1 MTASTRHSGALVQG
15 ATLLTLVALVFAAG
29 CFRSGDQGRDDS
41 PAIEEGTAAEPESP
55 TPGGNAAGDPGL
67 AKHAGSE
74 APEGR
79 SVPLAEKPDYLMLQH
94 YDVRQDMSVQS
105 APGRGPGVHRDRL
118 AHHPGRPIYLAP
130 EPADRENYA
139 EIDDNP
145 VCVVAEQPVST
156 FSIDVDTA
164 AYSNV
169 RRYLQDGLL
178 PPSDAVRTEELIN
191 YFDYGYPTPDTRK
204 TPFAVTT
211 EIAPAPWNDEAH
223 LLTVGIRG
231 YDVPAAERPA
241 ANLVFLVDVS
251 GSMNSPDKLPLLK
264 NAFRLLTRRLT
275 AEDRVAIVVYAGAS
289 GLVLESTPGDR
300 HATILSA
307 LDRLH
312 AGGSTNGGDGI
323 RLAYSVAA
331 DNFLA
336 AGINRVVLATDG
348 DFNVGTVSHESLI
361 DLIERRRAQGIALT
375 TLGFGQG
382 NYNDH
387 LLEQLADHGNGNY
400 AYIDTLLEARKVLVE
415 SLSGTLQTIASDVKI
430 QLEFNPATVAE
441 YRLIGYE
448 NRLLRREDFGNDRI
462 DAGEIGAGHTV
473 TAVYELKLTDSAD
486 RLIAPLRYG
495 GREAGGGDRREL
507 AHLRLRYKAPEGGAS
522 KLIERPL
529 RRADIRDP
537 DETSDDFRFAA
548 AVAAFGQALR
558 GGHYL
563 KDYRLDDVAKLARD
577 ARGADDHG
585 YRSEF
590 VALVELAESLA
601 PADRVAAR
609 PAGER

>member
-1 MTASTRHSGALVQG
+1 MTVPNWNRRALARV
-15 ATLLTLVALVFAAG
+15 ATLVILATLVVAAG
-29 CFRSGDQGRDDS
+29 CSRPADEAADGTSVVHEHPAGSSTAKGPAPNDADATSPVVSSPPILAEESETADLASEYRTERFQLRDS
-41 PAIEEGTAAEPESP
+41 P
-55 TPGGNAAGDPGL
+55 
-67 AKHAGSE
+67 
-74 APEGR
+74 R
-79 SVPLAEKPDYLMLQH
+79 
-94 YDVRQDMSVQS
+94 VQS
-105 APGRGPGVHRDRL
+105 LIMSLPAP
-118 AHHPGRPIYLAP
+118 AP
-130 EPADRENYA
+130 AWPAPMRTPPAPVDRETYA

-145 VCVVAEQPVST
+145 VCLVAEKPVST
-156 FSIDVDTA
+156 FSIDVDTG
-164 AYSNV
+164 AYANV
-169 RRYLQDGLL
+169 RRYLKEGLL
-178 PPSDAVRTEELIN
+178 PPSDAVRTEEMIN
-191 YFDYGYPTPDTRK
+191 YFDYGYPTPDARGA
-204 TPFAVTT
+204 PFSIAT
-211 EIAPAPWNDEAH
+211 EIAPAPWNAEAH

-231 YDVPAAERPA
+231 FDVPHEARQA

-251 GSMNSPDKLPLLK
+251 GSMNSADKLPLLK

-307 LDRLH
+307 LDRLQ

-323 RLAYSVAA
+323 RLAYAVAA
-331 DNFLA
+331 EHYLDD
-336 AGINRVVLATDG
+336 GINRVVLATDG
-348 DFNVGTVSHESLI
+348 DFTVGTVGHESLI
-361 DLIERRRAQGIALT
+361 DLIERKRDQGIALT

-382 NYNDH
+382 NYDDH
-387 LLEQLADHGNGNY
+387 LMEQLADHGNGNY
-400 AYIDTLLEARKVLVE
+400 AYIDTLMEARKVLVE

-430 QLEFNPATVAE
+430 QIEFNPATVAE

-448 NRLLRREDFGNDRI
+448 NRMLRREDFNNDRV

-473 TAVYELKLTDSAD
+473 TAVYELKLTGSAD
-486 RLIAPLRYG
+486 RLIEPLRYG
-495 GREAGGGDRREL
+495 DREAGGGDRREL

-529 RRADIRDP
+529 RRADIRDL
-537 DETSDDFRFAA
+537 DETSEDFRFAA

-558 GGHYL
+558 GGQYL
-563 KDYRLDDVAKLARD
+563 KDFRLQEVADLARD
-577 ARGADDHG
+577 ARGSDDHG

-609 PAGER
+609 PDAGR

>member
-1 MTASTRHSGALVQG
+1 MTASTRISGALARG
-15 ATLLTLVALVFAAG
+15 ATLLTVATLFFAAG
-29 CFRSGDQGRDDS
+29 CAPPG
-41 PAIEEGTAAEPESP
+41 EEGGNRSSTTQAVRVEQTEPPAPNVTVVDGPVLPEHARDA
-55 TPGGNAAGDPGL
+55 AAGRPPVAWADEPAYMMMKLYDPEQD
-67 AKHAGSE
+67 A
-74 APEGR
+74 
-79 SVPLAEKPDYLMLQH
+79 SVD
-94 YDVRQDMSVQS
+94 S
-105 APGRGPGVHRDRL
+105 APRQTLSIQRDRL
-118 AHHPGRPIYLAP
+118 AHETGRPVYPSP
-130 EPADRENYA
+130 EPAERENYA

-145 VCVVAEQPVST
+145 VLLVAEQPVST

-164 AYSNV
+164 AYSNM
-169 RRYLQDGLL
+169 RRYLQEGLL

-191 YFDYGYPTPDTRK
+191 YFDYGYPTPDSRA

-211 EIAPAPWNDEAH
+211 EIAPAPWNGEAH
-223 LLTVGIRG
+223 LLSVGIRG
-231 YDVPAAERPA
+231 FDVPPEARPA

-251 GSMNSPDKLPLLK
+251 GSMDRPDKLPLLK

-307 LDRLH
+307 LDRLQ

-323 RLAYSVAA
+323 RLAYAVAGE
-331 DNFLA
+331 NFLPD
-336 AGINRVVLATDG
+336 GINRVVLATDG
-348 DFNVGTVSHESLI
+348 DFNVGTVSHESLV
-361 DLIERRRAQGIALT
+361 DLVERKRDNGIALT

-382 NYNDH
+382 NYNDD
-387 LLEQLADHGNGNY
+387 LMEQLADHGNGNY
-400 AYIDTLLEARKVLVE
+400 AYIDTLMEARKVLVE

-430 QLEFNPATVAE
+430 QLEFNPANVAE

-448 NRLLRREDFGNDRI
+448 NRMLRREDFSNDKI

-486 RLIAPLRYG
+486 RLIEPLRYG
-495 GREAGGGDRREL
+495 EHEASGGDRREL

-537 DETSDDFRFAA
+537 DETSEDFRFAA

-563 KDYRLDDVAKLARD
+563 KNYGLDEVADLARD
-577 ARGADDHG
+577 ARGPDEHG

-590 VALVELAESLA
+590 VALVELAESLM
-601 PADRVAAR
+601 PSDRVAAGSAEGR
-609 PAGER
+609 